1 MKKQPF
7 WMKRTAKNKNDMTR
21 EIVVDEIQV
30 HDDSRTMT
38 LSFASETPY
47 ERWFGPEVLCV
58 DETSMD
64 LQRFRDGVGCLLFNH
79 DRDKVIGKIERAW
92 VDNYRAYADV
102 TFDDDEFA
110 DVIFNKVKS
119 GTLKGV
125 SVGYRVGEYTDV
137 HIDEDFAQGRIKGPC
152 YVASKW
158 QPYEISIV
166 SVPAD
171 TTVGVNRSLNDFNVV
186 SIVQEEEI
194 SEMGAK
200 KKQNQNQ
207 INEVGTDQQRQG
219 GALSVTPVV
228 GIDQQRQGETPSV
241 TPVAGTED
249 NARDAEIVVLRAI
262 EEERARVSNI
272 SALCRHFGV
281 DATEYINNGTSLS
294 DAQRSVLAIVNE
306 RNIPTANIQMGE
318 QEEDKYRD
326 AMSDAILL
334 RGGVQ
339 LENVA
344 PGAQDLRGM
353 RVRSMVEEVLA
364 REGVTNVHRM
374 GEEELLRAALTG
386 TSSLPGILSAA
397 ANKSM
402 AKGYQAAQTTFEQF
416 TTVGSNTDFKE
427 ATRYRLSEA
436 GSLLEIKENGEFVQ
450 DELTEGSAKTKVLTY
465 GRGFSFTRQMIV
477 NDDLSALTR
486 IPSLYAA
493 QAKRGINRLVYKAL
507 AEAKFTAKDGN
518 LAGTGAALSLATIN
532 EARQAMR
539 KQKNLRGEEFLN
551 ITPKYLIVPTNSE
564 FLARQLLT
572 STSDP
577 NATHYGVTN
586 PLKDSLQ
593 IITDAELD
601 ALDTD
606 AYYFLA
612 DQLLMDTIEVTYL
625 NGNQRPVI
633 ESQVAFDTL
642 GIRYRI
648 YMDYGVTVVDTKG
661 IYKNAGK

>member
-1 MKKQPF
+1 MF
-7 WMKRTAKNKNDMTR
+7 R
-21 EIVVDEIQV
+21 EISVGDVNFEG
-30 HDDSRTMT
+30 DSRTLT

-58 DETSMD
+58 DETAMNM
-64 LQRFRDGVGCLLFNH
+64 QRFQDGLGCLLFNH

-92 VDNYRAYADV
+92 IEDNRAYADV

-110 DVIFNKVKS
+110 DSIFNKVKS

-137 HIDEDFAQGRIKGPC
+137 HIDEGYAEGRIKGPC

-158 QPYEISIV
+158 EPYEISIV

-186 SIVQEEEI
+186 SMVKEKEI
-194 SEMGAK
+194 SEMKG
-200 KKQNQNQ
+200 NQNQ

-219 GALSVTPVV
+219 EVPNG
-228 GIDQQRQGETPSV
+228 TPSA
-241 TPVAGTED
+241 TPVAGAEVPQD
-249 NARDAEIVVLRAI
+249 NARGAEEVLRAI
-262 EEERARVSNI
+262 EEERSRVSNI
-272 SALCRHFGV
+272 SELCRHFGV
-281 DATEYINNGTSLS
+281 NATDYINNGTSLA

-334 RGGVQ
+334 RGGIQ

-344 PGAQDLRGM
+344 PGAQELRGM
-353 RVRSMVEEVLA
+353 RVRSMIEEVLA
-364 REGVTNVHRM
+364 REGVANTHRM

-518 LAGTGAALSLATIN
+518 LATTGAALSLATID

-551 ITPKYLIVPTNSE
+551 ITPKYLIVPTKSE

-586 PLKDSLQ
+586 PLMGSLQ

-612 DQLLMDTIEVTYL
+612 DQMLMDTIEVTYL

-633 ESQVAFDTL
+633 EHQVAFDTL

>member
-7 WMKRTAKNKNDMTR
+7 WMTRTAKNKNDMTR

-58 DETSMD
+58 DETAMNM
-64 LQRFRDGVGCLLFNH
+64 QRFQDGLGCLLFNH

-92 VDNYRAYADV
+92 LEDNRAYAEV

-110 DVIFNKVKS
+110 DSIFNKVKS

-137 HIDEDFAQGRIKGPC
+137 HIDESFAQGRIKGPC

-158 QPYEISIV
+158 EPYEISIV

-194 SEMGAK
+194 SEMGE
-200 KKQNQNQ
+200 KQNQN
-207 INEVGTDQQRQG
+207 NEVGTDQQRH
-219 GALSVTPVV
+219 
-228 GIDQQRQGETPSV
+228 GETPSA
-241 TPVAGTED
+241 TPVAGTEVPQD
-249 NARDAEIVVLRAI
+249 NARGAEEVIRAI

-272 SALCRHFGV
+272 SELCRHFGV
-281 DATEYINNGTSLS
+281 NATDYINNGVSLAE
-294 DAQRSVLAIVNE
+294 AQRSVLAIVEE
-306 RNIPTANIQMGE
+306 RKAPKANLEMGQ

-344 PGAQDLRGM
+344 PGAQELRGM
-353 RVRSMVEEVLA
+353 RVRSMFEEVLA
-364 REGVTNVHRM
+364 REGVANTHRM

-386 TSSLPGILSAA
+386 TSSLLGILSAA

-436 GSLLEIKENGEFVQ
+436 GSLFEIKENGEFVQ

-518 LAGTGAALSLATIN
+518 LAATGAALSLATIG

-551 ITPKYLIVPTNSE
+551 ITPKYLIVPTKSE

-586 PLKDSLQ
+586 PLMGSLQ

-612 DQLLMDTIEVTYL
+612 DQMLMDTIEVTYL

>member
-1 MKKQPF
+1 MIPMKKQPF
-7 WMKRTAKNKNDMTR
+7 LMTRTAKNKNDMFR
-21 EIVVDEIQV
+21 EISVGDVNFEG
-30 HDDSRTMT
+30 DSRTLT

-58 DETSMD
+58 DETAMD
-64 LQRFRDGVGCLLFNH
+64 MQRFHDGLGCLLFNH

-92 VDNYRAYADV
+92 LEDNRAYADV
-102 TFDDDEFA
+102 TFDEDEFA
-110 DVIFNKVKS
+110 EGVFNKVKS
-119 GTLKGV
+119 GTLRGV
-125 SVGYRVGEYTDV
+125 SVGYRVGEYTEV
-137 HIDEDFAQGRIKGPC
+137 REGNKYAEGRIQGPC

-158 QPYEISIV
+158 EPYEISIV

-171 TTVGVNRSLNDFNVV
+171 ATVGVNRSLNDFNVV
-186 SIVQEEEI
+186 SMIQEKEI
-194 SEMGAK
+194 SEMGE
-200 KKQNQNQ
+200 NQNQ

-219 GALSVTPVV
+219 EVPNG
-228 GIDQQRQGETPSV
+228 TPSA
-241 TPVAGTED
+241 TPVAGAEVPQD
-249 NARDAEIVVLRAI
+249 NARGAEAMLRAI

-272 SALCRHFGV
+272 SELCRHFGV
-281 DATEYINNGTSLS
+281 DAAEYINNGTSLS

-339 LENVA
+339 LETVA
-344 PGAQDLRGM
+344 PGAQELRGM
-353 RVRSMVEEVLA
+353 RVRSMIEEVLA
-364 REGVTNVHRM
+364 REGVANVHRM

-402 AKGYQAAQTTFEQF
+402 AKGYQVAQTTFEQF

-465 GRGFSFTRQMIV
+465 GRAFSFTRQMIV

-507 AEAKFTAKDGN
+507 AEAKLTAKDGN
-518 LAGTGAALSLATIN
+518 LAGTGAALSLATID

-551 ITPKYLIVPTNSE
+551 ITPKYLIVPTKSE

-586 PLKDSLQ
+586 PLMGSLQ

-612 DQLLMDTIEVTYL
+612 DQMLMDTIEVTYL

>member
-21 EIVVDEIQV
+21 ELVVDEIQV

-47 ERWFGPEVLCV
+47 ERWFGSEVLCV
-58 DETSMD
+58 DETAMNM
-64 LQRFRDGVGCLLFNH
+64 QRFQDGLGCLLFNH

-92 VDNYRAYADV
+92 LEDNRAYADV

-110 DVIFNKVKS
+110 DSIFNKVKS

-125 SVGYRVGEYTDV
+125 SVGYRVGEYTEV
-137 HIDEDFAQGRIKGPC
+137 RIDEGYAEGRIKGPC

-158 QPYEISIV
+158 EPYEISIV

-186 SIVQEEEI
+186 SMIQEKEI
-194 SEMGAK
+194 SEMGE
-200 KKQNQNQ
+200 NQNQ

-219 GALSVTPVV
+219 EMPN
-228 GIDQQRQGETPSV
+228 RTPSATTV
-241 TPVAGTED
+241 GAAEVPQD
-249 NARDAEIVVLRAI
+249 NARSAEAVLRAI

-272 SALCRHFGV
+272 SELCRHFGV

-353 RVRSMVEEVLA
+353 RVRSMIEEVLA

-465 GRGFSFTRQMIV
+465 GRAFSFTRQMIV

-518 LAGTGAALSLATIN
+518 LADTGATLSLATID

-551 ITPKYLIVPTNSE
+551 ITPKYLIVPTKSE

-586 PLKDSLQ
+586 PLMGSLQ

-612 DQLLMDTIEVTYL
+612 DQMLMDTIEVTYL

-633 ESQVAFDTL
+633 DSQVAFDTL

>member
-1 MKKQPF
+1 MMKQPF
-7 WMKRTAKNKNDMTR
+7 WMTRTAQNKNDMFR
-21 EIVVDEIQV
+21 EIPVGAVNFEG
-30 HDDSRTMT
+30 DSRTLT

-58 DETSMD
+58 DETAMD
-64 LQRFRDGVGCLLFNH
+64 LQRFHDGLGCLLFNH

-92 VDNYRAYADV
+92 LEDNRAYADV
-102 TFDDDEFA
+102 TFDEDEFSEG
-110 DVIFNKVKS
+110 VFNKVKS
-119 GTLKGV
+119 GTLRGV
-125 SVGYRVGEYTDV
+125 SVGYRVGEYTEV
-137 HIDEDFAQGRIKGPC
+137 RIDEDFAQGRIKGSC

-158 QPYEISIV
+158 EPYEISIV

-186 SIVQEEEI
+186 SMVKEKEI
-194 SEMGAK
+194 SEMEG
-200 KKQNQNQ
+200 NQNQ
-207 INEVGTDQQRQG
+207 INEVGTDQQRN
-219 GALSVTPVV
+219 
-228 GIDQQRQGETPSV
+228 GEVSNGTPSATLAV
-241 TPVAGTED
+241 GTEVPQD
-249 NARDAEIVVLRAI
+249 NARGAEAVLRAI

-272 SALCRHFGV
+272 SELCRHFGV

-353 RVRSMVEEVLA
+353 RVRSMIEEVLA

-518 LAGTGAALSLATIN
+518 LAATGATLSLATID

-551 ITPKYLIVPTNSE
+551 ITPKYLIVPTKSE

-586 PLKDSLQ
+586 PLMGSLQ

-612 DQLLMDTIEVTYL
+612 DQMLMDTIEVTYL

>member
-1 MKKQPF
+1 M
-7 WMKRTAKNKNDMTR
+7 
-21 EIVVDEIQV
+21 
-30 HDDSRTMT
+30 
-38 LSFASETPY
+38 
-47 ERWFGPEVLCV
+47 
-58 DETSMD
+58 
-64 LQRFRDGVGCLLFNH
+64 
-79 DRDKVIGKIERAW
+79 
-92 VDNYRAYADV
+92 
-102 TFDDDEFA
+102 
-110 DVIFNKVKS
+110 
-119 GTLKGV
+119 
-125 SVGYRVGEYTDV
+125 GYRVGEYTDV
-137 HIDEDFAQGRIKGPC
+137 HIDESFAQGRIKGPC
-152 YVASKW
+152 YVASMW
-158 QPYEISIV
+158 EPYEISIV

-194 SEMGAK
+194 SEMGE
-200 KKQNQNQ
+200 KQNQN
-207 INEVGTDQQRQG
+207 NEVGTDQQRH
-219 GALSVTPVV
+219 
-228 GIDQQRQGETPSV
+228 GETPSA
-241 TPVAGTED
+241 TPVAGTEVPQD
-249 NARDAEIVVLRAI
+249 NARGAEEVIRAI

-272 SALCRHFGV
+272 SELCRHFGV
-281 DATEYINNGTSLS
+281 NATDYINNGVSLAE
-294 DAQRSVLAIVNE
+294 AQRSVLAIVEE
-306 RNIPTANIQMGE
+306 RKAPKANLEMGQ

-344 PGAQDLRGM
+344 PGAQELRGM
-353 RVRSMVEEVLA
+353 RVRSMFEEVLA
-364 REGVTNVHRM
+364 REGVANTHRM

-436 GSLLEIKENGEFVQ
+436 GSLFEIKENGEFVQ

-493 QAKRGINRLVYKAL
+493 QAKRGINRLVYEAL

-518 LAGTGAALSLATIN
+518 LAATGAALSLATID

-551 ITPKYLIVPTNSE
+551 ITPKYLIVPTKSE

-586 PLKDSLQ
+586 PLMGSLQ

-612 DQLLMDTIEVTYL
+612 DQMLMDTIEVTYL

>member
-7 WMKRTAKNKNDMTR
+7 LMTRTAKNKNDMFR
-21 EIVVDEIQV
+21 EIFVGDVNFEG
-30 HDDSRTMT
+30 DSRKLT

-58 DETSMD
+58 DETAMNM
-64 LQRFRDGVGCLLFNH
+64 QRFQDGLGCLLFNH

-92 VDNYRAYADV
+92 IEDNRAYADV

-110 DVIFNKVKS
+110 DSIFNKVKS

-125 SVGYRVGEYTDV
+125 SVGYRVGEYTEV
-137 HIDEDFAQGRIKGPC
+137 RIDEDFAQGRIKGPC

-158 QPYEISIV
+158 EPYEISIV

-186 SIVQEEEI
+186 SMVKEKEI
-194 SEMGAK
+194 SEMEG
-200 KKQNQNQ
+200 NQNQ

-219 GALSVTPVV
+219 AMPNG
-228 GIDQQRQGETPSV
+228 TPSA
-241 TPVAGTED
+241 TPVAGAEVPQD
-249 NARDAEIVVLRAI
+249 NARGAEAVLRAI
-262 EEERARVSNI
+262 EKERARVSNI
-272 SALCRHFGV
+272 SELCRHFGV
-281 DATEYINNGTSLS
+281 DAAEYINNGTSLS

-353 RVRSMVEEVLA
+353 RMRSMIEEVLA
-364 REGVTNVHRM
+364 REGVANVHRM

-518 LAGTGAALSLATIN
+518 LAATGAALSLATID

-551 ITPKYLIVPTNSE
+551 ITPKYLIVPTKSE

-586 PLKDSLQ
+586 PLMGSLQ

-612 DQLLMDTIEVTYL
+612 DQMLMDTIEVTYL

>member
-7 WMKRTAKNKNDMTR
+7 WMTRTAKNKNDMTR

-58 DETSMD
+58 DETAMNM
-64 LQRFRDGVGCLLFNH
+64 QRVQDGLGCLLFNH

-92 VDNYRAYADV
+92 LEDNRAYAEV

-110 DVIFNKVKS
+110 DSIFNKVKS

-137 HIDEDFAQGRIKGPC
+137 HIDESFAQGRIKGPC

-158 QPYEISIV
+158 EPYEISIV

-194 SEMGAK
+194 SEMGE
-200 KKQNQNQ
+200 KQNQN
-207 INEVGTDQQRQG
+207 NEVGTDQQRH
-219 GALSVTPVV
+219 
-228 GIDQQRQGETPSV
+228 GETPSA
-241 TPVAGTED
+241 TPVAGTEVPQD
-249 NARDAEIVVLRAI
+249 NARGAEEVIRAI

-272 SALCRHFGV
+272 SELCRHFGV
-281 DATEYINNGTSLS
+281 NATDYINNGVSLAE
-294 DAQRSVLAIVNE
+294 AQRSVLAIVEE
-306 RNIPTANIQMGE
+306 RKAPKANLEMGQ

-344 PGAQDLRGM
+344 PGAQELRGM
-353 RVRSMVEEVLA
+353 RVRSMFEEVLA
-364 REGVTNVHRM
+364 REGVANTHRM

-436 GSLLEIKENGEFVQ
+436 GSLFEIKENGEFVQ

-518 LAGTGAALSLATIN
+518 LAATGAALSLATID

-551 ITPKYLIVPTNSE
+551 ITPKYLIVPTKSE

-586 PLKDSLQ
+586 PLMGSLQ

-612 DQLLMDTIEVTYL
+612 DQMLMDTIEVTYL